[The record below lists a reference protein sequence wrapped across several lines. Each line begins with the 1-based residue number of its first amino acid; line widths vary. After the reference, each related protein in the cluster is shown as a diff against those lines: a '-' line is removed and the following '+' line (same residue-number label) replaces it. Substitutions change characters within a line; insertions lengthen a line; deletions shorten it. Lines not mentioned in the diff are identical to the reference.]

1 MRHLR
6 ILAAAGVALLAGCDL
21 AVGIYF
27 ATRTKESRTPAAVL
41 PSVDIVATDGAAS
54 EPGANTGEFTIT
66 RTGST
71 AAALDVFF
79 VVSGTATEGTDYAAI
94 GAQATILAG
103 QPSVTV
109 TITPLDNLTAE
120 VLETVIVTITAT
132 ANYTVVAPGNATV
145 TIDDDDDNRYH
156 VWVANLAT
164 PGDATTQET
173 DMAGNGGNPN
183 LGVWTEVAP
192 AVGTLLATAEFVPPA
207 GMNTIL
213 IQANVIQAYDIDS
226 IEIMDAA
233 GNVVEWAA
241 PAAVVYRARMTSEGN
256 LRGAPDGVVATTAA
270 TAGNKSV
277 VFTQF
282 TANFARFRVNL
293 WQPGS
298 LASGD
303 LVWTR
308 TLTRGSDQS
317 AGGAAVSS
325 AGTTYASFHD
335 DATKDVQLVRYDS
348 AGVASAITTV
358 ATSIT
363 AVEGSHSVAI
373 DDANSQVYV
382 AATVADGNIGVEK
395 YSLTMVDTTPAP
407 GAFFF
412 GTSFS
417 GAERVEANSI
427 AVDSGGNVI
436 VAGGVNSLTAGIDH
450 WMMKLSSTGTQ
461 SWLVSPIP
469 PGDNA
474 DTWFRGVAVDGSNRY
489 FGAGDLTT
497 GGSLEVFT
505 MRVLNGG
512 GADWNDS
519 LANAAQVDLGNAV
532 AVDLS
537 APANDVVVAGFQT
550 VAGQGKNGV
559 IQKYTNAGGGIAPFP
574 VTYNG
579 PSNGDDEI
587 LDLAIDAAGGAI
599 YAVGYETVTGQGT
612 NMWVRRYSPAGTV
625 VWTRTHHHA
634 GNGDPGNDRAVSVA
648 IDGPHVVVVGDVTLP
663 GGGKEIHVRR
673 YVK

>member
-6 ILAAAGVALLAGCDL
+6 ILAAAGIALLAGCDL

-41 PSVDIVATDGAAS
+41 PSVDIVATDGLAS

-79 VVSGTATEGTDYAAI
+79 TVTGTAAAPGDYAPLASPVTI
-94 GAQATILAG
+94 PVGQA
-103 QPSVTV
+103 SVTLTV
-109 TITPLDNLTAE
+109 TPADDLTSE
-120 VLETVIVTITAT
+120 VLETVVVTITAT
-132 ANYTVVAPGNATV
+132 ANYTVVAPGFATV
-145 TIDDDDDNRYH
+145 DIDDDDDNRYH
-156 VWVANLAT
+156 VWVANLTPAEAAT
-164 PGDATTQET
+164 HEGDMTT
-173 DMAGNGGNPN
+173 NGGNPS
-183 LGVWTEVAP
+183 AP
-192 AVGTLLATAEFVPPA
+192 WQEIFPVVGTQLTTAEFTPPA

-325 AGTTYASFHD
+325 AGTTYASFRD
-335 DATKDVQLVRYDS
+335 DATKDVQLIRYDS

-373 DDANSQVYV
+373 DTVNSQVYV

-417 GAERVEANSI
+417 GAERVDTNSI

-436 VAGGVNSLTAGIDH
+436 VAGGVDSLTAGIDH

-461 SWLVSPIP
+461 SWLLSPVP

-489 FGAGDLTT
+489 FGAGDLTA
-497 GGSLEVFT
+497 GGSREVFT

-512 GADWNDS
+512 GADWNNT
-519 LANAAQVDLGNAV
+519 LGIAGQVDLGNAV
-532 AVDLS
+532 AIDLS

-550 VAGQGKNGV
+550 LAGQGKNGV
-559 IQKYTNAGGGIAPFP
+559 IQRYTNAGGDLGAFAPI
-574 VTYNG
+574 NG
-579 PSNGDDEI
+579 VSNGDDEI
-587 LDLAIDAAGGAI
+587 LDLAIDPANGAI
-599 YAVGYETVTGQGT
+599 YAVGYETITGQGT

-648 IDGPHVVVVGDVTLP
+648 IDGPHIVVVGDVALP